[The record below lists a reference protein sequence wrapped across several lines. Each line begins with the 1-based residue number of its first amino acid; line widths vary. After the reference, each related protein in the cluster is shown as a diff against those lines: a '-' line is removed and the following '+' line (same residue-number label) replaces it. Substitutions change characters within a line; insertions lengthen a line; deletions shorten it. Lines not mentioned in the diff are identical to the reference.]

1 MTPWMYGAENFVSS
15 TEEIM
20 YYHHHLPWR
29 RPGRLGGGH
38 CPRREDREQCLLNEL
53 KNDVQQELE
62 ADGEAEKEYN
72 AAANDQSC
80 EIGRPKQALTILL
93 LQQRDKCKKN
103 WWGLS
108 G

>member
-1 MTPWMYGAENFVSS
+1 MES
-15 TEEIM
+15 T
-20 YYHHHLPWR
+20 
-29 RPGRLGGGH
+29 
-38 CPRREDREQCLLNEL
+38 

-72 AAANDQSC
+72 AAYITECFANDQSC
-80 EIGRPKQALTILL
+80 EIGRPKQALTISL